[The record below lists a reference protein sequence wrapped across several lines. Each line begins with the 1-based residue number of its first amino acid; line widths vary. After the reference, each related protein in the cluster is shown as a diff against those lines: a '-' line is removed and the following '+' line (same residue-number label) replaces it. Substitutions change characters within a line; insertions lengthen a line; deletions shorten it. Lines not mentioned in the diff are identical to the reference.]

1 MSAIVSDIEKILCQS
16 ISPWMNGSGPEADIV
31 LSSRVRL
38 ARNLEKL
45 PFPNQA
51 DDIKRAAVLNEIEN
65 SVGDLAQT
73 EGKKYFWTKISDL
86 SPIERKILVEKH
98 IASLDLIQ
106 EPVNRALIIREDAS
120 VSVMV
125 NEEDHFRIQSLY
137 SGLDLQGALQTANL
151 VDDCIEAKHTFAFD
165 GRLGYLTACPTN
177 LGTGLRASVMLHLP
191 ALVLTRQIS
200 RVVSA
205 ATQLGLAVRGLYG
218 EGTETTG
225 NILQISNQLT
235 LGYTEIE
242 IIDNLRSIVYQ
253 IVSQE
258 RAARNSLMNHSKDD
272 LEDRVWRS
280 YGVLRHARKISG
292 QEALTMLS
300 EVRLG
305 IDMQIIDQV
314 TPKIFNELLVSTR
327 TNFLQKF
334 SNRGNL
340 SALECDRLRAQ
351 TIRKKLQEGY

>member
-1 MSAIVSDIEKILCQS
+1 
-16 ISPWMNGSGPEADIV
+16 
-31 LSSRVRL
+31 
-38 ARNLEKL
+38 
-45 PFPNQA
+45 
-51 DDIKRAAVLNEIEN
+51 
-65 SVGDLAQT
+65 
-73 EGKKYFWTKISDL
+73 
-86 SPIERKILVEKH
+86 
-98 IASLDLIQ
+98 
-106 EPVNRALIIREDAS
+106 
-120 VSVMV
+120 
-125 NEEDHFRIQSLY
+125 
-137 SGLDLQGALQTANL
+137 
-151 VDDCIEAKHTFAFD
+151 
-165 GRLGYLTACPTN
+165 
-177 LGTGLRASVMLHLP
+177 MLHLP

-314 TPKIFNELLVSTR
+314 TPEIFNELLVSTR